1 MNLASQPSMLSSL
14 DALEQALHAERK
26 ALLNHDVDA
35 LLESTQAKLVALQQV
50 EARPLSTE
58 VTVRVTALSELN
70 RDNSVLLARRRR
82 EVTWALR
89 HLGRLESVS
98 VYDAGG
104 QSSARPQVR
113 SLGVG

>member
-1 MNLASQPSMLSSL
+1 MTLATQPSMLASL
-14 DALEQALHAERK
+14 DALEQALRAERQ
-26 ALLNHDVDA
+26 ALLDHDVDA
-35 LLESTQAKLVALQQV
+35 LLDSTQAKLVALRQV
-50 EARPLSTE
+50 EARPLSDD
-58 VTVRVTALSELN
+58 VSGRVIALSELN

-89 HLGRLESVS
+89 HLGRLDSVG